1 MPYEG
6 QQKLLNLSYYDPVP
20 TEMVAN
26 DDLDLQVMFLESVRR
41 YGLPVHREYLAKT
54 WLESLRF
61 VCDEYGVAQKNLRS
75 GLRPPVHSLT
85 AMSLAA
91 KISPG
96 TATSWPTYSCL
107 AMKLSRPKFT
117 KM

>member
-1 MPYEG
+1 MMKELTFADYDKRLRSCFMGKSVGGTLGMPYEG

-54 WLESLRF
+54 
-61 VCDEYGVAQKNLRS
+61 
-75 GLRPPVHSLT
+75 
-85 AMSLAA
+85 
-91 KISPG
+91 
-96 TATSWPTYSCL
+96 
-107 AMKLSRPKFT
+107 
-117 KM
+117 